1 MESSQP
7 VFYNP
12 VVTQMEAKSTSST
25 TVVISSTSGAV
36 PATMGLAP
44 QRQPR
49 TEDDFGSRLRAT
61 MAARNEAL
69 GQSEITAKSEEAMK
83 SYRATRIQDGKPSGA
98 TSTPQTSVQP
108 PKAKGSIA
116 PPMSGPGGPIAVA
129 KNVAATA
136 AQVKESAIPQVQKKK
151 KAEPSPPSSD
161 EEPPISSSRPSRAKM
176 VLRQGPIPIKGRH
189 EAELAE
195 LLADEE
201 RKKDADK
208 VMIWRKLQAEIAKTA
223 TFANE

>member
-1 MESSQP
+1 
-7 VFYNP
+7 
-12 VVTQMEAKSTSST
+12 
-25 TVVISSTSGAV
+25 
-36 PATMGLAP
+36 
-44 QRQPR
+44 
-49 TEDDFGSRLRAT
+49 

-69 GQSEITAKSEEAMK
+69 GQSEITAKSEEAMR

-98 TSTPQTSVQP
+98 TSTPQTSVRP
-108 PKAKGSIA
+108 PKGKGSIA

-176 VLRQGPIPIKGRH
+176 VLRQGPIPKKGRQ

-208 VMIWRKLQAEIAKTA
+208 VMIWRKIQTEIAKTT

>member
-1 MESSQP
+1 MQTTFPTDKRPIALNGPKFPYENELDYCGPCRSAIFAEAKTQEDMESSQP

-36 PATMGLAP
+36 PATMVLAP

-69 GQSEITAKSEEAMK
+69 GQSEITAKSEEAMR

-136 AQVKESAIPQVQKKK
+136 AQVKKSAIPQVQK
-151 KAEPSPPSSD
+151 
-161 EEPPISSSRPSRAKM
+161 
-176 VLRQGPIPIKGRH
+176 
-189 EAELAE
+189 
-195 LLADEE
+195 
-201 RKKDADK
+201 
-208 VMIWRKLQAEIAKTA
+208 
-223 TFANE
+223 

>member
-1 MESSQP
+1 
-7 VFYNP
+7 
-12 VVTQMEAKSTSST
+12 
-25 TVVISSTSGAV
+25 
-36 PATMGLAP
+36 
-44 QRQPR
+44 
-49 TEDDFGSRLRAT
+49 
-61 MAARNEAL
+61 
-69 GQSEITAKSEEAMK
+69 
-83 SYRATRIQDGKPSGA
+83 
-98 TSTPQTSVQP
+98 
-108 PKAKGSIA
+108 
-116 PPMSGPGGPIAVA
+116 MSGSGGPIVVA
-129 KNVAATA
+129 KNVAATT
-136 AQVKESAIPQVQKKK
+136 AQVKERAIPQVQKKK

-176 VLRQGPIPIKGRH
+176 VLRQGPIPIKGRR